1 MSPSKIVITGTI
13 ASGKSTIS
21 SLLED
26 YGFKVLSADKINS
39 KLLEEGGANYKAIK
53 DSKQFDEAFVEGI
66 LDKKELAKIIFQ
78 DKDKR
83 LLINELSHKNIIDFI
98 NREIENSNEEVVFIE
113 IPLYFQ
119 MKEEFKADEVW
130 LVVAR
135 NEVQIQRLMQR
146 DGIDIAYARTKI
158 QSQEELSNM
167 KNKSDRIFDNSTSL
181 ENIKAELE
189 KVLKEKDLV
198 WKL

>member
-53 DSKQFDEAFVEGI
+53 DSKQFDEAFVDGI
-66 LDKKELAKIIFQ
+66 LDKKELAKIIFA
-78 DKDKR
+78 DRNKR
-83 LLINELSHKNIIDFI
+83 LLINDLSHKNIIDFI

-135 NEVQIQRLMQR
+135 NEVQIQRLMKR

-167 KNKSDRIFDNSTSL
+167 KNKSDRIFDNSSSL

-198 WKL
+198 

>member
-13 ASGKSTIS
+13 ASGKSTLS
-21 SLLED
+21 SLLKE

-39 KLLEEGGANYKAIK
+39 KLIEEGGANYKAIK
-53 DSKQFDEAFVEGI
+53 DSKQFDEAFVDGI
-66 LDKKELAKIIFQ
+66 LDKKKLAKIIFA
-78 DKDKR
+78 DRNKR
-83 LLINELSHKNIIDFI
+83 LLINDLSHKNIIDFI

-119 MKEEFKADEVW
+119 MKEDFKADEVW

-135 NEVQIQRLMQR
+135 NEVQIQRLMKR
-146 DGIDIAYARTKI
+146 DGIDIAYARMKI
-158 QSQEELSNM
+158 ESQEELSNM